1 MQVELLK
8 DWQGYRAGAIFPME
22 IMGGGIYDILQRNNM
37 ARLLPGSDSAEP
49 KPGIGAAH
57 AASGDT
63 ADQRAGNDRRN
74 KNANQHGRKR

>member
-37 ARLLPGSDSAEP
+37 ARLLPGPDSPESQQ
-49 KPGIGAAH
+49 GIGAAH
-57 AASGDT
+57 VASGDT
-63 ADQRAGNDRRN
+63 ADQRAGNDRRG
-74 KNANQHGRKR
+74 KDATAHRRKR